1 MPEFLIAW
9 PVETNEH
16 GGRMLWA
23 ASWLVGGVGEEGE
36 AIYSGRGGERGRYP
50 IPAVATG
57 VRIRRWPNE
66 GLEPEYVD
74 MLGVTG
80 EEELRPERLDFERPQ
95 PFSRLRAGEDPRAQS
110 PVG

>member
-1 MPEFLIAW
+1 MPELVIAW
-9 PVETNEH
+9 PVEVNEH

-36 AIYSGRGGERGRYP
+36 AIYSGRGGKRGRYP
-50 IPAVATG
+50 MPAVATG

-74 MLGVTG
+74 VLDLTLV
-80 EEELRPERLDFERPQ
+80 EDLRPEQLDFERPQ
-95 PFSRLRAGEDPRAQS
+95 PFSRLPATED
-110 PVG
+110 

>member
-1 MPEFLIAW
+1 MPELVITW
-9 PVETNEH
+9 PVEANEH

-50 IPAVATG
+50 VPAVATG

-74 MLGVTG
+74 VLHLSGD
-80 EEELRPERLDFERPQ
+80 ELRPERLDFERPQ
-95 PFSRLRAGEDPRAQS
+95 PFSRLEAGEVAQARS
-110 PVG
+110 AVG